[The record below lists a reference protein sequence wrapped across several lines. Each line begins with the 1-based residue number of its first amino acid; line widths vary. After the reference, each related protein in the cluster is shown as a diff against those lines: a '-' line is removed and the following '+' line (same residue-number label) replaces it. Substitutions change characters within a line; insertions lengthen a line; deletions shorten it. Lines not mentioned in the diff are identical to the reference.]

1 MSLTIYSTR
10 HEFVDTLADGFMKLT
25 GVPVIVELVKADAA
39 ARMVEEGRNCR
50 ADIVI
55 TVDFR
60 RLIKLAD
67 LGLLGPVASSILEQ
81 SVPES
86 LRDPA
91 GRWFAQ
97 SMRVRMLLVRADVVQ
112 GGLGYDDLGDIRWRD
127 QLSIRSPQHMF
138 NTALIASYLATSGE
152 EKTRAW
158 LSAIAANR
166 PHAPGGDRKVARLIA
181 EGVAK
186 IGVCNSYYYGEMKSG
201 KGGPEQRDWVASVV
215 PVMPTLTNGRTPVNI
230 TGAGVAAH
238 APNRPDAIAFLEYLA
253 SEPVQRLYADLTH
266 EYPVRPGIPASAIMQ
281 EAGQLVLDDMS
292 FSQVAACDQRAIQ
305 LADEVP
311 WG

>member
-1 MSLTIYSTR
+1 
-10 HEFVDTLADGFMKLT
+10 
-25 GVPVIVELVKADAA
+25 
-39 ARMVEEGRNCR
+39 
-50 ADIVI
+50 
-55 TVDFR
+55 
-60 RLIKLAD
+60 
-67 LGLLGPVASSILEQ
+67 
-81 SVPES
+81 
-86 LRDPA
+86 
-91 GRWFAQ
+91 
-97 SMRVRMLLVRADVVQ
+97 
-112 GGLGYDDLGDIRWRD
+112 
-127 QLSIRSPQHMF
+127 
-138 NTALIASYLATSGE
+138 
-152 EKTRAW
+152 
-158 LSAIAANR
+158 
-166 PHAPGGDRKVARLIA
+166 
-181 EGVAK
+181 
-186 IGVCNSYYYGEMKSG
+186 MKSG